1 MFETMA
7 AWLMVEHLWERT
19 FSDEGEVG
27 YSRLLARTRKPF
39 RTLDGWMAILPYNDK
54 HWSNFFEIVG
64 RPEVL
69 KDPRYSTLN
78 ARSLHINDMYAMVEA
93 LAPSR
98 TTAEWVKLLDKAQIP
113 NAPVSRAG
121 RPVRRSASGLAAA
134 LQEVSAPQRGGEI
147 MMVEPPMRMSRTPPA
162 IRTMAPLQ
170 GAHSRAGP
178 GRGGPGRGRDRGAEE
193 GRRGLSS
200 RKGEFAPQPDPQA
213 PHRPT

>member
-54 HWSNFFEIVG
+54 HWSNFFEIVD

-93 LAPSR
+93 LAPGK

-113 NAPVSRAG
+113 NAPV
-121 RPVRRSASGLAAA
+121 RPADLFDTASGLAAA
-134 LQEVSAPQRGGEI
+134 LQEVPASQRRRDHDGRAAHAH
-147 MMVEPPMRMSRTPPA
+147 EPHPA
-162 IRTMAPLQ
+162 RHPHLAPLQ
-170 GAHSRAGP
+170 ATFGAVVAQAGSARPRSR
-178 GRGGPGRGRDRGAEE
+178 R
-193 GRRGLSS
+193 
-200 RKGEFAPQPDPQA
+200 
-213 PHRPT
+213 